1 MGAAWNVV
9 TTQIAMQEL
18 FLQPSQPSRIASSGQ
33 HGMSPDIC
41 CIESGPVLA
50 ATGTAIGAL
59 ARPAITTTA
68 SKLRKKDDIL
78 IG

>member
-1 MGAAWNVV
+1 
-9 TTQIAMQEL
+9 
-18 FLQPSQPSRIASSGQ
+18 
-33 HGMSPDIC
+33 MSPDIY